1 MEADFNPEETA
12 HIDLP
17 LDSFSSEIQLVADK
31 FVLWFQ
37 PVYELETGKVLHNEV
52 LIRWRDNQGNLK
64 SPKELFLI
72 LEGTQL
78 LWQLDRIVI
87 EKSIE
92 ILSKQANVNLS
103 VNLSREVLED
113 SFFLSQLKI
122 FLDRYSVEPK
132 RLSFELEELIIQEK
146 FSQSL
151 QLMKGLKEIG
161 CSVILDSCTGTYFS
175 LQQWQILPID
185 IIKLDRGL
193 ISKTQSQANELA
205 QKHQLAIAIIK
216 ISKTF
221 NKKCIA
227 KGIDNQALLT
237 SARNL
242 GVQGVQGYLLN
253 SPQNKPSTLISMGLV
268 STGITSLFIL
278 LYIFKSLLGINLDPD
293 RHAWEVIQDFVQPF
307 FENNDN
313 RPSDH

>member
-64 SPKELFLI
+64 SPKELFLV

-132 RLSFELEELIIQEK
+132 RL
-146 FSQSL
+146 
-151 QLMKGLKEIG
+151 
-161 CSVILDSCTGTYFS
+161 
-175 LQQWQILPID
+175 
-185 IIKLDRGL
+185 
-193 ISKTQSQANELA
+193 
-205 QKHQLAIAIIK
+205 
-216 ISKTF
+216 TF
-221 NKKCIA
+221 
-227 KGIDNQALLT
+227 
-237 SARNL
+237 
-242 GVQGVQGYLLN
+242 
-253 SPQNKPSTLISMGLV
+253 
-268 STGITSLFIL
+268 
-278 LYIFKSLLGINLDPD
+278 
-293 RHAWEVIQDFVQPF
+293 
-307 FENNDN
+307 
-313 RPSDH
+313 

>member
-1 MEADFNPEETA
+1 MESDFNPAETA

-17 LDSFSSEIQLVADK
+17 IEDFSAEIQLVADK

-64 SPKELFLI
+64 SPRELFLV
-72 LEGTQL
+72 LEGTGL
-78 LWQLDRIVI
+78 LWQLDRIVV

-92 ILSKQANVNLS
+92 ILSKQTSVNLS
-103 VNLSREVLED
+103 VNLSKEVLED

-122 FLDRYSVEPK
+122 FLDRYSVEPQ
-132 RLSFELEELIIQEK
+132 RLSFELEELIIHEN

-151 QLMKGLKEIG
+151 QLIKSLKEIG
-161 CSVILDSCTGTYFS
+161 CLVILDSCTGIYFS
-175 LQQWQILPID
+175 LQQWQMLPVD
-185 IIKLDRGL
+185 IIKLDQGL
-193 ISKTQSQANELA
+193 ISKTQSQVSELS
-205 QKHQLAIAIIK
+205 QNQQLAIAIIK

-227 KGIDNQALLT
+227 KGIENQALLT
-237 SARNL
+237 FARNL

-253 SPQNKPSTLISMGLV
+253 SPQNKPSNLISMGLV
-268 STGITSLFIL
+268 STGIISLFIL
-278 LYIFKSLLGINLDPD
+278 LYIFKSLLGIDLDPD
-293 RHAWEVIQDFVQPF
+293 RHAWEIIKDFVQPF
-307 FENNDN
+307 FEKNDN